1 MIITDFEIVDL
12 GVHHPDYFQG
22 FGTSFTK
29 FEHSVYGIGDTAQE
43 AYDDA
48 LDQMAS
54 GATCDGMPSEC
65 PFSGAVP
72 PDRTH
77 RASEAYSIPY
87 YHVGVRWN
95 SPARDDADVQQL
107 RAEDRNPAHA
117 DRETQHG
124 RYLDAGHGAWDDTGR
139 ECDQPDP
146 ADGE

>member
-1 MIITDFEIVDL
+1 MITDFEIVDL

-29 FEHSVYGIGDTAQE
+29 FEHSTYGIGYTAQA

-54 GATCDGMPSEC
+54 GSTCDGMPSQC
-65 PFSGAVP
+65 PFSGSVEP
-72 PDRTH
+72 NPCRDDDNTT
-77 RASEAYSIPY
+77 SY

-95 SPARDDADVQQL
+95 APARDDSDVQQL

-139 ECDQPDP
+139 EAFDQPDP
-146 ADGE
+146 ADSD